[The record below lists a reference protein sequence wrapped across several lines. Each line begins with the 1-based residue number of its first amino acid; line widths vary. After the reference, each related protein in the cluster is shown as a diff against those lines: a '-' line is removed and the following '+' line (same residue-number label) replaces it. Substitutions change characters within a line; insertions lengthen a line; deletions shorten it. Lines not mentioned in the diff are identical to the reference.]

1 MQKKGVRPKC
11 VLLPPLEDPEIA
23 IKYLFLKS
31 IQRMMGGGRGAVAT
45 PIISSR
51 RKEIQNK
58 R

>member
-31 IQRMMGGGRGAVAT
+31 IQRVMGGGGCN
-45 PIISSR
+45 P
-51 RKEIQNK
+51 NNPL
-58 R
+58 